1 MNLRQKAKYYKK
13 RCEMLEKLILP
24 RRNFL
29 DYTETKQPIVTLRS
43 EQYLSL
49 EQYVAMMQ
57 ATGNMG
63 LTMIEKN
70 MERDFMKQLLNY
82 TQVIVQE
89 DKKSGYIVI
98 KAAIKVVDT
107 RKELEEV

>member
-24 RRNFL
+24 RRNSL
-29 DYTETKQPIVTLRS
+29 DYTETKQPIVTLHF

-49 EQYVAMMQ
+49 EQYVTMMQ

-63 LTMIEKN
+63 FTMIEKN
-70 MERDFMKQLLNY
+70 MGRDFMKQLLNY
-82 TQVIVQE
+82 AQVIVQE
-89 DKKSGYIVI
+89 DKESDCIVI
-98 KAAIKVVDT
+98 KARMKVVDM
-107 RKELEEV
+107 RKEP